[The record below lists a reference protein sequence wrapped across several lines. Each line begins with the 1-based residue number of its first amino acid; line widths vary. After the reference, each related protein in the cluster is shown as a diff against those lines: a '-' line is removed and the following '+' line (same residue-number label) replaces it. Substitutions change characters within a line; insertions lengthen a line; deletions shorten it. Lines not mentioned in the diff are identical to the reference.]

1 MQARF
6 TLAVL
11 LGVVLIAAG
20 ACSGGG
26 DDERIAE
33 LETDLAASEEA
44 LERER
49 QAREAA
55 KQEAA
60 EAEQRADDAEGEA
73 ADAEQRADDAEE
85 EIADAEE
92 EIADAEE
99 VQQQTQQQLEQAQQ
113 GSQQLQQQLT
123 EAEQA
128 ELNARALTYIAE
140 IETGGEP
147 RSGVTVTDERDS
159 TRKINPGGN
168 FQAGSGAPA
177 ISGFTAHAYTRRA
190 SASEQTVYLYTN
202 IQAPGTRPFWQLH
215 GVNEITAAQA
225 KTDFDPTPTQ
235 TARVVTV
242 DGNLDY
248 ANGDTY
254 NISVAGTYD
263 GVSGTYTCT
272 DCTIKGRDEDAD
284 TDITAADFDAGDWV
298 MLADGERSFVAGSG
312 DWDFKPGSINSGVR
326 QKRDNE
332 HLYFGIWVREPNVAS
347 QAHSY
352 EYIFGGMTSVLTD
365 NVPTAAT
372 AGTPLTNFGALT
384 GTAEF
389 RGGAIGKYVT
399 RDQVGDNA
407 RIGTFNATATLTA
420 DFDDVT
426 LEGRITNF
434 RSPGQTLEGEWY
446 LYLGDVTTNGD
457 GVVTSEEPAAFTDGT
472 VSSLDDDAVAAGEIG
487 GVSVMGTW
495 NATLYGSDNVV
506 LSAGDRDDY
515 PVASY
520 PVANLAGIAGNFHAS
535 STNAALAGA
544 FGATPQ

>member
-11 LGVVLIAAG
+11 LGVVLLAAA
-20 ACSGGG
+20 ACSSGG

-33 LETDLAASEEA
+33 LETDLEASEEA

-60 EAEQRADDAEGEA
+60 EAKQRADDAEGEA
-73 ADAEQRADDAEE
+73 ADAKQRADAAEE

-92 EIADAEE
+92 EIADAEDE
-99 VQQQTQQQLEQAQQ
+99 IADAKDAQQAAEQRQRQSQQQQ
-113 GSQQLQQQLT
+113 QQLQQQLT

-128 ELNARALTYIAE
+128 ELNARASTYIEA
-140 IETGGEP
+140 INTAAMA
-147 RSGVTVTDERDS
+147 RSGVTVTHERDS

-215 GVNEITAAQA
+215 GVNEITGAQNA
-225 KTDFDPTPTQ
+225 TFDPTPTAA
-235 TARVVTV
+235 ARVATV
-242 DGNLDY
+242 DGSLEV
-248 ANGDTY
+248 
-254 NISVAGTYD
+254 SVAGTYD
-263 GVSGTYTCT
+263 GVSGTYNCT
-272 DCTIKGRDEDAD
+272 TGCNIVDGEDGD
-284 TDITAADFDAGDWV
+284 TDITAADFDPDDWV
-298 MLADGERSFVAGSG
+298 MLADGERSFATGTT
-312 DWDFKPGSINSGVR
+312 WDFKPGSINSGVR
-326 QKRDNE
+326 QERDNE

-352 EYIFGGMTSVLTD
+352 EYIVGGMTSVLTN
-365 NVPTAAT
+365 NVPTA
-372 AGTPLTNFGALT
+372 GTTLDNFGALT

-420 DFDDVT
+420 DFDDDT

-446 LYLGDVTTNGD
+446 LYLGDVATN
-457 GVVTSEEPAAFTDGT
+457 GVVTSEEPAAFANGT
-472 VSSLDDDAVAAGEIG
+472 VSNADTAGEIG
-487 GVSVMGTW
+487 GVSVVGNW
-495 NATLYGSDNVV
+495 NATLYGSDNEV
-506 LSAGDRDDY
+506 LSADDRDDY
-515 PVASY
+515 PVARY

-544 FGATPQ
+544 FAATPQ